1 MTSMTIANLQARLQN
16 GETIAYYRQGEK
28 KAPGDSVI
36 VLLHGYC
43 GSSSYWEKV
52 LPYIMEIGEVI
63 VPDLRGH
70 GSSTAPKAGVYEMT
84 DMADDLAMLLE
95 TLGEKQAVVVG
106 HSLGGYVTL
115 AFAEK
120 YASKLR
126 ALGLV
131 HSTALPD
138 AEAAK
143 ANRNR
148 AAETIDTEG
157 IGAFVEGLVPKLF
170 APAHAETMKA
180 MIEEAKAIG
189 RGTAPEAAI
198 AAAMGMK
205 ARPDRS
211 DVLRNAALPVLLVAG
226 QADGVVPQERTLV
239 EQAGPAA
246 RKALIENCGHMSM
259 YEQPERLAAEL
270 SAWVATI

>member
-1 MTSMTIANLQARLQN
+1 MTPITIANLQARLQS

-28 KAPGDSVI
+28 KAPSDPVI

-43 GSSSYWEKV
+43 GSSSYWESV
-52 LPYIMEIGEVI
+52 LPHIKGIGKVI

-70 GSSTAPKAGVYEMT
+70 GSSTAPKAEVYEMT

-95 TLGEKQAVVVG
+95 VLGEEQAVIVG

-126 ALGLV
+126 AYGLV
-131 HSTALPD
+131 HSTALAD

-143 ANRNR
+143 ANRDR
-148 AAETIDTEG
+148 AAETIKRQG
-157 IGAFVEGLVPKLF
+157 IGTFVEGLVPKLF
-170 APAHAETMKA
+170 APAHAETMG
-180 MIEEAKAIG
+180 EQVEAAKTIG

-198 AAAMGMK
+198 ATAVGMK
-205 ARPDRS
+205 LRPDRS
-211 DVLRNAALPVLLVAG
+211 AVLRDAAVPVLLVAG
-226 QADGVVPQERTLV
+226 EEDGVVPPERTLV

-246 RKALIENCGHMSM
+246 RRALLENCGHMSM
-259 YEQPERLAAEL
+259 YEQPERIAAEL
-270 SAWVATI
+270 TAWMESI